1 MRCVVFGATGYLGV
15 RLVPELLSAG
25 HDVRVMARQPAKLDD
40 VPWRRH
46 VDVVEGDVSDAKQ
59 VRRAL
64 EGQQVLY
71 YLVHSLLRSDFV
83 EFDARAASVVADA
96 AAPGGLSRIVYV
108 GGIIPDRQQLSD
120 HLASRAEVGRLLQES
135 GVPTAELRA
144 AAIIGAGSASFE
156 ILRYLTERL
165 PLMVTPRWLRT
176 QVQPI
181 SVGDV
186 LYYLV
191 NAAEL
196 PAEVNRAFDIGGPD
210 TFTYTEMIRKYAAI
224 AGLQRRIAIP
234 VPVLT
239 PWLSSHWVNLIT
251 PLPRALAS
259 SLMKS
264 LENDVICTEHDI
276 ASHIADPD
284 GGLTHFEDA
293 VGLALARVRDGE
305 LHTRWSRP
313 GADDSPARPLPT
325 DPDWAGGSLHEQV
338 SERRVDADAET
349 LWQVFESIG
358 TEHGWSAAPPAWAL
372 RGWIGRLSGAVRVD
386 RGSRQSYRLHSGE
399 ALDWWRVEHIDR
411 PRLLRLRA
419 DVPLPG
425 RLWLELSVHEDSEG
439 GSRCRQRT
447 LFQPYG
453 LAGEAFWKASA
464 LFRNAVLGGIAR
476 DIASNAAQLA
486 GRAVAS

>member
-15 RLVPELLSAG
+15 RLVAELLSAG

-46 VDVVEGDVSDAKQ
+46 VDVVEGDVSDGEQ

-83 EFDARAASVVADA
+83 DFDARAAS
-96 AAPGGLSRIVYV
+96 
-108 GGIIPDRQQLSD
+108 
-120 HLASRAEVGRLLQES
+120 
-135 GVPTAELRA
+135 
-144 AAIIGAGSASFE
+144 IIGAGSASFE

-196 PAEVNRAFDIGGPD
+196 PPEVNRAFDIGGPD

-259 SLMKS
+259 S
-264 LENDVICTEHDI
+264 
-276 ASHIADPD
+276 
-284 GGLTHFEDA
+284 
-293 VGLALARVRDGE
+293 
-305 LHTRWSRP
+305 
-313 GADDSPARPLPT
+313 
-325 DPDWAGGSLHEQV
+325 
-338 SERRVDADAET
+338 
-349 LWQVFESIG
+349 
-358 TEHGWSAAPPAWAL
+358 
-372 RGWIGRLSGAVRVD
+372 
-386 RGSRQSYRLHSGE
+386 
-399 ALDWWRVEHIDR
+399 
-411 PRLLRLRA
+411 
-419 DVPLPG
+419 
-425 RLWLELSVHEDSEG
+425 
-439 GSRCRQRT
+439 
-447 LFQPYG
+447 
-453 LAGEAFWKASA
+453 
-464 LFRNAVLGGIAR
+464 
-476 DIASNAAQLA
+476 
-486 GRAVAS
+486 